1 MSSLKSNNNLT
12 LNNNF
17 DEFSEFSNN
26 NANIYN
32 MSENFE
38 NSFYNN
44 ETSIINSDLIVFNSN
59 FKKSKTIELFEN
71 SENRNSEKFYE
82 RNSFHNLSNNKS
94 FIDLNFY
101 DLKIVNNINKE
112 NKENKE
118 FIGKKIKKG
127 KKAEE
132 RIKKPKFIA
141 ENPLDKTIF
150 NVGNFDNYSKKM
162 IDEAM
167 NLNNK
172 KKYNRK
178 NVTTN
183 SKNKKRRMYRTDE
196 IINKLMGKLF
206 RKLINQ
212 INAKLEIS
220 KSKKKFKFLPDCY
233 IKKFKS
239 MILKAKKEKNLASV
253 DFTLETIFSTEFF
266 KIEKKIFVNNIN
278 TIKYLKESK
287 NKTIYENS
295 NFNIFKDMK
304 FSQILNQFFYSKEF
318 GMDISI
324 FKDEQ
329 QEEDY
334 IKEYIF
340 KAKKLLNLFL
350 L

>member
-1 MSSLKSNNNLT
+1 MSSLKSNNSLI

-44 ETSIINSDLIVFNSN
+44 ETSVINSDLIVFNSN
-59 FKKSKTIELFEN
+59 FKKSKTIQLFEN
-71 SENRNSEKFYE
+71 SESRNREKFYE
-82 RNSFHNLSNNKS
+82 SNSFHNLSNNKS

-101 DLKIVNNINKE
+101 DLKNVNNINKE

-127 KKAEE
+127 KKENE

-150 NVGNFDNYSKKM
+150 NAGNFDNYSKKM

-172 KKYNRK
+172 KI
-178 NVTTN
+178 TTN

-212 INAKLEIS
+212 LNAKLEIS

-239 MILKAKKEKNLASV
+239 MILKAKKEINLI
-253 DFTLETIFSTEFF
+253 IFW
-266 KIEKKIFVNNIN
+266 
-278 TIKYLKESK
+278 L
-287 NKTIYENS
+287 
-295 NFNIFKDMK
+295 
-304 FSQILNQFFYSKEF
+304 
-318 GMDISI
+318 
-324 FKDEQ
+324 
-329 QEEDY
+329 
-334 IKEYIF
+334 
-340 KAKKLLNLFL
+340 
-350 L
+350 